1 MADAPEFGRRFK
13 DWEKVVRVL
22 RERKMPPEGEPQPSG
37 PQREEA
43 VRDVEA
49 GLRRFVEEHQGDPGP
64 VAIRRLTSAEYA
76 YTLRDLTGLD
86 LRVADDFVSDAV
98 AGEGFTNAGDAQFMQ
113 DSTLERYLQAAK
125 AVADHAVIGAG
136 PLGFF
141 ADPGKAG
148 RELSAIA
155 RVQAIY
161 RRDGFRTAA
170 GEGARPFGL
179 DRYPRAMFVA
189 WQFRFRDRSGLGTT
203 NLSEFAR
210 DEGVSARLCE
220 HLWEVLN
227 RADAPFPLS
236 VIIEGWRSL
245 PAFGHATQ
253 AEVRRRCEELSLVL
267 REWQKT
273 LAAAAGDE
281 EEAAV
286 LTAGE
291 VRVAARHTPTAHLTW
306 PEGAKVVGF
315 ELSVARASK
324 DPADAAVVVWRNP
337 TVRFRRADR
346 RRERPRPLRP
356 ELTPQTADRLALGTH
371 PRGGTIG
378 GGDFATVGEASV
390 PISLR
395 VPDGMI

>member
-1 MADAPEFGRRFK
+1 MRIISRRRDGWRVGLVFGLLAVAFPFRAGADEPGAGLRPLVREYCLECHGGDEPEAGVDLKAMADAPEFGRRFK

-49 GLRRFVEEHQGDPGP
+49 GLRRFIEEHQGDPGP

-141 ADPGKAG
+141 ADPGKTG

-155 RVQAIY
+155 RIQAIY
-161 RRDGFRTAA
+161 REHGFRTAA
-170 GEGARPFGL
+170 GEGAKPFGL

-189 WQFRFRDRSGLGTT
+189 WQFRFRDRLGLGTT
-203 NLSEFAR
+203 TS
-210 DEGVSARLCE
+210 
-220 HLWEVLN
+220 
-227 RADAPFPLS
+227 
-236 VIIEGWRSL
+236 
-245 PAFGHATQ
+245 
-253 AEVRRRCEELSLVL
+253 
-267 REWQKT
+267 
-273 LAAAAGDE
+273 AGD
-281 EEAAV
+281 
-286 LTAGE
+286 
-291 VRVAARHTPTAHLTW
+291 
-306 PEGAKVVGF
+306 
-315 ELSVARASK
+315 
-324 DPADAAVVVWRNP
+324 
-337 TVRFRRADR
+337 
-346 RRERPRPLRP
+346 RP
-356 ELTPQTADRLALGTH
+356 G
-371 PRGGTIG
+371 
-378 GGDFATVGEASV
+378 
-390 PISLR
+390 
-395 VPDGMI
+395 

>member
-1 MADAPEFGRRFK
+1 MRIISRRRDGWRVGLVLGLLAVAFPFRAGADEPGAGLRPLVRAYCLECHGGNEPEAGVDLKAMADGPEFGRRFK

-141 ADPGKAG
+141 ADPGKTG

-155 RVQAIY
+155 RIQAIY
-161 RRDGFRTAA
+161 REHGFRTAA
-170 GEGARPFGL
+170 GEGTRPFGL

-189 WQFRFRDRSGLGTT
+189 WQFRFRDRLGLGAT
-203 NLSEFAR
+203 NLPGLAR
-210 DEGVSARLCE
+210 R
-220 HLWEVLN
+220 
-227 RADAPFPLS
+227 
-236 VIIEGWRSL
+236 
-245 PAFGHATQ
+245 
-253 AEVRRRCEELSLVL
+253 
-267 REWQKT
+267 
-273 LAAAAGDE
+273 
-281 EEAAV
+281 
-286 LTAGE
+286 
-291 VRVAARHTPTAHLTW
+291 
-306 PEGAKVVGF
+306 
-315 ELSVARASK
+315 
-324 DPADAAVVVWRNP
+324 
-337 TVRFRRADR
+337 
-346 RRERPRPLRP
+346 
-356 ELTPQTADRLALGTH
+356 
-371 PRGGTIG
+371 
-378 GGDFATVGEASV
+378 
-390 PISLR
+390 
-395 VPDGMI
+395 